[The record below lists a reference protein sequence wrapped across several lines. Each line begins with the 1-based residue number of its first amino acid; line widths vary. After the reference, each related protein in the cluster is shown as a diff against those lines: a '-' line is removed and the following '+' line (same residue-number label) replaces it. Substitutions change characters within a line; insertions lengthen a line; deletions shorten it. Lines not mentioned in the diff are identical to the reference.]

1 MNKNSLLFFIMM
13 LLAAGSVKGQITLN
27 LALNSRPQPWLS
39 EWGNSVNGIMVIS
52 YFQGTV
58 QVDPNIKIR
67 TTLINAGGT
76 VIGTVIGTSNFNTAA
91 IYMLKQ
97 GLNQFSMADALQ
109 LQNLILQGS
118 VKNLLQRTGR

>member
-1 MNKNSLLFFIMM
+1 MM

-76 VIGTVIGTSNFNTAA
+76 VIGTSNFNTAA
-91 IYMLKQ
+91 IYVLKQ